1 MEPWA
6 ELLSEEDGHTVIALA
21 CEESAT
27 CRVTR
32 RVNAL
37 VLLEDGRSPQERE
50 STEDAEP
57 YRATSQ
63 SRRRTMLNSHN
74 ASQPVQDAARDIAQL
89 STDVSERA
97 ARMARITWQKLPK
110 LS

>member
-37 VLLEDGRSPQERE
+37 VLLEDGRSRQERE

-63 SRRRTMLNSHN
+63 SRRRTMLTPNCTPRRLP
-74 ASQPVQDAARDIAQL
+74 AIDPVL
-89 STDVSERA
+89 S
-97 ARMARITWQKLPK
+97 
-110 LS
+110 LSPE